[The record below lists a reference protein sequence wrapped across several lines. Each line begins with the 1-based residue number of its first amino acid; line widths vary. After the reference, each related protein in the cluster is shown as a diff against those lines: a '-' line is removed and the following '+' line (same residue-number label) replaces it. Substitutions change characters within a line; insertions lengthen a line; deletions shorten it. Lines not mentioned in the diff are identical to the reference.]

1 MSFLPPNLGFK
12 CLFLPFTTEYISKS
26 SLQHSYHISPT
37 GTLTYCKYKRQVKW
51 EGNISQSYSSRF
63 ILSKKHSTRQI
74 SLLSI
79 FTLILLYLNYI
90 YEHKTIANHTNIL
103 PTCNQGYIIYC
114 CKQIKDN

>member
-37 GTLTYCKYKRQVKW
+37 RTLTYCKYKRQVKW
-51 EGNISQSYSSRF
+51 KGNISQSYSSRF

-74 SLLSI
+74 PLLSI

-90 YEHKTIANHTNIL
+90 YMNI
-103 PTCNQGYIIYC
+103 
-114 CKQIKDN
+114 KQSQTTQIFYPHVTKAK